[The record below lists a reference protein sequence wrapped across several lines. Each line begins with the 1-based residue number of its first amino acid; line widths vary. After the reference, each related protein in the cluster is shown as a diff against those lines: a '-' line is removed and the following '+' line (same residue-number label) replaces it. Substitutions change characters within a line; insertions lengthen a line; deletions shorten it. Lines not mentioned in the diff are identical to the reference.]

1 MSKPTDSGANPH
13 GFGLLI
19 LPENPCVYLSRIYA
33 KPIKVTTVFKSGNSL
48 CVRLPKGFSLPL
60 GKVEIHKDEK
70 GIHLSALENDWPT
83 NLAEIFPS
91 ENPATEDWKRPSQ
104 GELPTITQW

>member
-1 MSKPTDSGANPH
+1 M
-13 GFGLLI
+13 
-19 LPENPCVYLSRIYA
+19 
-33 KPIKVTTVFKSGNSL
+33 
-48 CVRLPKGFSLPL
+48 